1 VRVLLTGSDGY
12 LGAVMAPMLMQ
23 RGHDVVGLDAGF
35 YRDGQLYD
43 PLTPAVATLSRDIRQ
58 VTADDLAGF
67 DAVIHL
73 AELSNDPLAQHNPAL
88 TYALNGDGSA
98 SLARA
103 AKAAGVRRFIYSSS
117 CSVYG
122 AGTGEW
128 KTEESPVMPL
138 TPYADCKLRNEALL
152 AAMADDSFSPTCM
165 RNATAYGASP
175 RMRFDIVLNQFAGFA
190 WTSGRIVMNSDGGPW
205 RPLVHAGDIAEAFA
219 CVLEGPVDVVH
230 NQIFNVGSN
239 DENYRVREI
248 AAITAAAFPGT
259 ETSFGPAGHDGR
271 SYRVS
276 FDKIRSLLPT
286 FQCRWTAARGAAEL
300 REIFERIQMTDETF
314 NFRAFTRLAQLN
326 HLRETKQLDDL
337 LYWRTPAGSAA
348 MVNQP
353 SSPSPGTA
361 ASTAVV

>member
-1 VRVLLTGSDGY
+1 MGPVLV
-12 LGAVMAPMLMQ
+12 A

-43 PLTPAVATLSRDIRQ
+43 PHTPAIPTITRDIRQ
-58 VTADDLAGF
+58 VTPGDLAGF

-73 AELSNDPLAQHNPAL
+73 AELSNDPLSQHNPAL
-88 TYALNGDGSA
+88 TYALNGDGSG

-128 KTEESPVMPL
+128 KTEESAVLPL

-152 AAMADDSFSPTCM
+152 ASLADDTFSPTSM

-190 WTSGRIVMNSDGGPW
+190 WTTRQIVMNSDGSPW
-205 RPLVHAGDIAEAFA
+205 RPLVHTRDIADAIA
-219 CVLEGPVDVVH
+219 CVLEAPADAVH

-239 DENYRVREI
+239 DENYRVRQI
-248 AAITAAAFPGT
+248 ADTTVAAFPGAT
-259 ETSFGPAGHDGR
+259 TAFGPAGHDGR

-276 FDKIRSLLPT
+276 FDKIATLLPG
-286 FQCRWTAARGAAEL
+286 FQCRWTAAAGAAEL
-300 REIFERIQMTDETF
+300 REIFDRVQMSAATF
-314 NFRAFTRLAQLN
+314 NFRAFTRLAQLK
-326 HLRETKQLDDL
+326 HLLETGQLDEQ
-337 LYWRTPAGSAA
+337 LYWRDSARTDRPAGNEAA
-348 MVNQP
+348 
-353 SSPSPGTA
+353 A
-361 ASTAVV
+361 

>member
-12 LGAVMAPMLMQ
+12 LGAVMAPVLAA

-35 YRDGQLYD
+35 YRDGLLYD
-43 PLTPAVATLSRDIRQ
+43 AQAPPIQTLTRDIRQ
-58 VTADDLAGF
+58 VTASDLAGF

-73 AELSNDPLAQHNPAL
+73 AELSNDPLSQHNPGL
-88 TYALNGDGSA
+88 TYGLNGDGSA
-98 SLARA
+98 ALARA
-103 AKAAGVRRFIYSSS
+103 AKAAGVRRYIYSSS

-128 KTEESPVMPL
+128 KTEASPVMPL

-152 AAMADDSFSPTCM
+152 ASLADDTFTPTCM

-190 WTSGRIVMNSDGGPW
+190 WTNGRIVMNSDGSPW
-205 RPLVHAGDIAEAFA
+205 RPLVHARDIAEAFA
-219 CVLEGPVDVVH
+219 CVLEAPVETVH

-248 AAITAAAFPGT
+248 AEITAAAFPGS

-276 FDKIRSLLPT
+276 FDKIASVLPA
-286 FQCRWTAARGAAEL
+286 FQCRWTAASGAAEL
-300 REIFERIQMTDETF
+300 REIFDRVQMTEDTF
-314 NFRAFTRLAQLN
+314 KFRAFTRLAQLK
-326 HLRETKQLDDL
+326 HLLETKRLDQS
-337 LYWRTPAGSAA
+337 LYWRDKVAA
-348 MVNQP
+348 
-353 SSPSPGTA
+353 A
-361 ASTAVV
+361 